1 LTPAD
6 PDLSLA
12 VTREGLAF
20 WIVVTPRARR
30 ESVGGTRSG
39 ALRVAVV
46 EAPVEGEA
54 NAACVRALARAL
66 GVKRAAVRLAPGAK
80 GRRKRVVVEGEA
92 PALASRLRELAQP
105 GGAD

>member
-1 LTPAD
+1 MTATR

-12 VTREGLAF
+12 VTRDGLAF

-30 ESVGGTRSG
+30 EGVGGCRAG

-66 GVKRAAVRLAPGAK
+66 GVRRAAVRLAPNAK

-92 PALASRLRELAQP
+92 QALARRIRKLAETGP
-105 GGAD
+105 AD

>member
-1 LTPAD
+1 MTAPGS
-6 PDLSLA
+6 DLSLD
-12 VTREGLAF
+12 VTRDGLAF

-30 ESVGGTRSG
+30 ESVGGCRGG

-46 EAPVEGEA
+46 EPPVEGEA
-54 NAACVRALARAL
+54 NAACARALARAL
-66 GVKRAAVRLAPGAK
+66 GVRRAAVRLAPQAK

-92 PALASRLRELAQP
+92 PALARRLRELAEP

>member
-1 LTPAD
+1 MTAAGS
-6 PDLSLA
+6 DLSLA
-12 VTREGLAF
+12 ITREGLAF

-30 ESVGGTRSG
+30 ESVGGCRGG

-46 EAPVEGEA
+46 EPPVEGEA

-66 GVKRAAVRLAPGAK
+66 GVPRAAVRLAPNAK

-92 PALASRLRELAQP
+92 ESLARRIRELAEP
-105 GGAD
+105 GAAD